1 VWSGVVLRHLKKISF
16 EWLMQ
21 PFATTAYV
29 KSLGSR
35 NAVQTAAT
43 HCCLFHSVWTIRTW
57 PDQKQPNI
65 SSAADDL
72 SIADRFV
79 SLIFAGLFLAQ
90 RPTTVQEQKEWERT
104 SAFQVES
111 RIVVN
116 KRELFDVQGIGQLR
130 SERLKFTQF
139 KSVNAHRM
147 NRS

>member
-1 VWSGVVLRHLKKISF
+1 LPNNIPVAEPATFCFFSLSTSAALADKVRIQPTCPEIHHEPSAYVWSGVVLRHLKKISF

-90 RPTTVQEQKEWERT
+90 RPTTVQEQKE
-104 SAFQVES
+104 
-111 RIVVN
+111 
-116 KRELFDVQGIGQLR
+116 
-130 SERLKFTQF
+130 
-139 KSVNAHRM
+139 
-147 NRS
+147 